1 MVHAESGN
9 VGVVNKLLDSHAFM
23 DAQDMVRI
31 ACLPASNVSVATSF
45 TNCVYTSITCMQRGQ
60 TALMKSSFRGRLEV
74 VQEMVRRGALIDL
87 KCKV

>member
-45 TNCVYTSITCMQRGQ
+45 TNCVYTSITLHAAWTNSSDEVIIQGQ
-60 TALMKSSFRGRLEV
+60 TGSGTGDGQKRGSY
-74 VQEMVRRGALIDL
+74 
-87 KCKV
+87 